1 MREILFR
8 GKRIDNGEWIEGWY
22 VDGAIVGEW
31 MEFCE
36 DYSTH
41 EYWWQVIPET
51 VGQYTGLTDKNGKRI
66 WEGDI
71 VRRTC
76 YLVGAED
83 DGFVGIVKFQCG
95 AFYLES
101 FDGSDGRYLWD
112 DVQELEVIGNIHDKE
127 E

>member
-51 VGQYTGLTDKNGKRI
+51 VGQYTGLTDKNCIKI
-66 WEGDI
+66 FEGDI
-71 VRRTC
+71 V
-76 YLVGAED
+76 
-83 DGFVGIVKFQCG
+83 Q
-95 AFYLES
+95 AFAIKRNVEYSES
-101 FDGSDGRYLWD
+101 LGGYMPFANEIYKLYQDECR
-112 DVQELEVIGNIHDKE
+112 VIGNIHDKE
-127 E
+127 VSE